1 MADSVTCT
9 IAEQGEEQGIAT
21 ITLDDGKA
29 NALSPGLIAA
39 VHAALD
45 RAEAAAATVVL
56 RGRPGRFS
64 AGFDLTILT
73 GGGEGAVSLLR
84 AGFELSHRLLCYPRG
99 VVVACTG
106 HAIAMGAFLLLSGD
120 HRIGISG
127 GGHRICANEVQ
138 LGMTMPHAAIEVCRL
153 RLSPSALQ
161 QAVVLS
167 TPYDHDRAVAA
178 GFLDE
183 VVAESE
189 LMTAARSVAR
199 RLHALPAGALQAT
212 KARLR
217 APMLSAL
224 REAIERDGRELRALM
239 VG

>member
-1 MADSVTCT
+1 MADPVTCT
-9 IAEQGEEQGIAT
+9 IEQGIAT

-39 VHAALD
+39 VHVALD
-45 RAEAAAATVVL
+45 RAQAESATVVL
-56 RGRPGRFS
+56 GGRPGRFS
-64 AGFDLTILT
+64 GGFDLTILT
-73 GGGEGAVSLLR
+73 GGGEGAVKLLR
-84 AGFELSHRLLCYPRG
+84 AGFELSHRLLSYPRG

-127 GGHRICANEVQ
+127 GGHRIHANEVA

-161 QAVVLS
+161 QAVVLAA
-167 TPYDHDRAVAA
+167 PYDHDRAVAA

-183 VVAESE
+183 VVAEADLRS
-189 LMTAARSVAR
+189 TAHSVAQ
-199 RLHALPAGALQAT
+199 RLHGLPAGAFAAT
-212 KARLR
+212 KLRLR
-217 APMLSAL
+217 ASAL
-224 REAIERDGRELRALM
+224 AALKDAIDRDGADLRALM
-239 VG
+239 GG

>member
-1 MADSVTCT
+1 MADPVTCT
-9 IAEQGEEQGIAT
+9 IEQGIAT

-45 RAEAAAATVVL
+45 RAQAESATVVL
-56 RGRPGRFS
+56 CGRPGRFS
-64 AGFDLTILT
+64 GGFDLTILT
-73 GGGEGAVSLLR
+73 GGGEGAMKLLR
-84 AGFELSHRLLCYPRG
+84 AGFELSHRLLSYPRG

-127 GGHRICANEVQ
+127 GGHRIHTNEVA

-153 RLSPSALQ
+153 RLTPSALQ
-161 QAVVLS
+161 QSVVLAA
-167 TPYDHDRAVAA
+167 PYDHDRAVAA

-183 VVAESE
+183 VVAEADLRS
-189 LMTAARSVAR
+189 TAHSVAL
-199 RLHALPAGALQAT
+199 RLHGLNAGALAAT
-212 KARLR
+212 KLRLR
-217 APMLSAL
+217 ASAL
-224 REAIERDGRELRALM
+224 TALKDAIDRDGADLRALM
-239 VG
+239 GG

>member
-1 MADSVTCT
+1 MADPVTCT
-9 IAEQGEEQGIAT
+9 IEQGIAT

-39 VHAALD
+39 VHVALD
-45 RAEAAAATVVL
+45 RAQAEAATVVL
-56 RGRPGRFS
+56 GGRPGRFS
-64 AGFDLTILT
+64 GGFDLTILT
-73 GGGEGAVSLLR
+73 GGGEGAVKLLR
-84 AGFELSHRLLCYPRG
+84 AGFELSQRLLSYPRG

-127 GGHRICANEVQ
+127 GGHRIHANEVA

-161 QAVVLS
+161 QAVVLAA
-167 TPYDHDRAVAA
+167 PYDHDRAVPA

-183 VVAESE
+183 VVAEADLRS
-189 LMTAARSVAR
+189 MAHSVAQ
-199 RLHALPAGALQAT
+199 RLHSLPAGAFAAT
-212 KARLR
+212 KLRLR
-217 APMLSAL
+217 AAALSAL
-224 REAIERDGRELRALM
+224 KDAIDRDGADLRSLM
-239 VG
+239 GG

>member
-1 MADSVTCT
+1 MADPVTCT
-9 IAEQGEEQGIAT
+9 IEQGIAT

-45 RAEAAAATVVL
+45 RAQAESATVVL
-56 RGRPGRFS
+56 CGRPGRFS
-64 AGFDLTILT
+64 GGFDLTILT
-73 GGGEGAVSLLR
+73 GGGEGAMKLLR
-84 AGFELSHRLLCYPRG
+84 AGFELSHRLLSYPRG

-127 GGHRICANEVQ
+127 GGHRIHANEVA
-138 LGMTMPHAAIEVCRL
+138 LGMTMPHAAIEICRL

-161 QAVVLS
+161 QAVVLAA
-167 TPYDHDRAVAA
+167 PYDHDRAVAA

-183 VVAESE
+183 VVAEADLRS
-189 LMTAARSVAR
+189 TAHSVAQ
-199 RLHALPAGALQAT
+199 RLHGLNAGALAAT
-212 KARLR
+212 KLRLR
-217 APMLSAL
+217 ASAL
-224 REAIERDGRELRALM
+224 TALKDAIDRDGADLRALM
-239 VG
+239 GG

>member
-1 MADSVTCT
+1 MADPVTCT
-9 IAEQGEEQGIAT
+9 IEQGIAT

-39 VHAALD
+39 VHVALD
-45 RAEAAAATVVL
+45 RAQAESATVVL
-56 RGRPGRFS
+56 GGRPGRFS
-64 AGFDLTILT
+64 GGFDLTILT
-73 GGGEGAVSLLR
+73 GGGEGAVKLLR
-84 AGFELSHRLLCYPRG
+84 AGFELSHRLLSYPRG

-127 GGHRICANEVQ
+127 GGHRIHANEVA

-161 QAVVLS
+161 QAVVLAA
-167 TPYDHDRAVAA
+167 PYDHDRAVAA

-183 VVAESE
+183 VVAEADLRS
-189 LMTAARSVAR
+189 TAHSVAQ
-199 RLHALPAGALQAT
+199 RLHGLPAGAFAAT
-212 KARLR
+212 KLRLR
-217 APMLSAL
+217 ASAL
-224 REAIERDGRELRALM
+224 AALKDAIDRDGADLRSLM
-239 VG
+239 GG

>member
-1 MADSVTCT
+1 MADPVTCT
-9 IAEQGEEQGIAT
+9 IEQGIAT

-39 VHAALD
+39 VHVALD
-45 RAEAAAATVVL
+45 RAQAESATVVL
-56 RGRPGRFS
+56 GGRPGRFS
-64 AGFDLTILT
+64 GGFDLTILT
-73 GGGEGAVSLLR
+73 GGGEGAVKLLR
-84 AGFELSHRLLCYPRG
+84 AGFELSHRLLSYPRG

-127 GGHRICANEVQ
+127 GGHRIHANEVA

-161 QAVVLS
+161 QAVVLAA
-167 TPYDHDRAVAA
+167 PYDHDRAVAA

-183 VVAESE
+183 VVAEADLRS
-189 LMTAARSVAR
+189 TAHSVAQ
-199 RLHALPAGALQAT
+199 RLHGLPAGAFAAT
-212 KARLR
+212 KLRLR
-217 APMLSAL
+217 ASAMAAL
-224 REAIERDGRELRALM
+224 KDAIDRDGADLRSLM
-239 VG
+239 GG

>member
-1 MADSVTCT
+1 MADPVTCT
-9 IAEQGEEQGIAT
+9 IEQGIAT

-39 VHAALD
+39 VHVALD
-45 RAEAAAATVVL
+45 RAQAESATVVL
-56 RGRPGRFS
+56 CGRPGRFS
-64 AGFDLTILT
+64 GGFDLTILT
-73 GGGEGAVSLLR
+73 GGGEGAVKLLR
-84 AGFELSHRLLCYPRG
+84 AGFELSHRLLSYPRG

-127 GGHRICANEVQ
+127 GGHRIHANEVA

-161 QAVVLS
+161 QAVVLAA
-167 TPYDHDRAVAA
+167 PYDHDRAVAA

-183 VVAESE
+183 VVAEADLRS
-189 LMTAARSVAR
+189 TAHSVAQ
-199 RLHALPAGALQAT
+199 RLHGLPAGAFAAT
-212 KARLR
+212 KLRLR
-217 APMLSAL
+217 ASAL
-224 REAIERDGRELRALM
+224 AALKDAIDRDGADLRSLM
-239 VG
+239 GG

>member
-1 MADSVTCT
+1 MADPVTFT
-9 IAEQGEEQGIAT
+9 LDEQGLAT

-29 NALSPGLIAA
+29 NALSPSLIAA

-56 RGRPGRFS
+56 TGRPGRFS
-64 AGFDLTILT
+64 GGFDLTILT

-84 AGFELSHRLLCYPRG
+84 AGFELSHRILSYPRG
-99 VVVACTG
+99 VVMACSG

-127 GGHRICANEVQ
+127 GGHRICANEVA

-153 RLSPSALQ
+153 RLTPSALQ
-161 QAVVLS
+161 QAVVLA

-183 VVAESE
+183 VVPEAELLSSAR
-189 LMTAARSVAR
+189 TAAL
-199 RLHALPAGALQAT
+199 RLHGLHAGALQAT
-212 KARLR
+212 KLRLR
-217 APMLSAL
+217 ASMLTAMK
-224 REAIERDGRELRALM
+224 EAIDRDGRELLALM
-239 VG
+239 AR